1 MHDHQSFEICYARN
15 KNSCLIR
22 WNLDLFLYT
31 LLWFLLSYFQQAEFM
46 SLLGCLLTKNEYF
59 AFSHIREICIKVGL
73 EYYILQTFCL
83 IFEYCWLWSKSFV
96 YLVIRNNCV
105 PFQEGHKSQAWNLLN
120 QVLLIATENRH
131 NRFCLRYLLTVS
143 LKPNNFIK
151 YMYMR

>member
-1 MHDHQSFEICYARN
+1 MF
-15 KNSCLIR
+15 
-22 WNLDLFLYT
+22 LDI

-73 EYYILQTFCL
+73 EYYILQMFCH

-105 PFQEGHKSQAWNLLN
+105 PLQEGHKSQAWNLLN

-143 LKPNNFIK
+143 LSKSYLPYSNIMINMWKCIIPLYLLVFSGNIN
-151 YMYMR
+151 YSTP